1 MTDSQ
6 IEEALA
12 DQFRDFMLNEAGSYA
27 FDTKNWFRR
36 ILDFIKLWARTGQY
50 ALAKI
55 YSDINR
61 GKFYGIKPN
70 EENVNRFRQI
80 YGTSGPN
87 LEVAGYELKT
97 ITQYNQFDNIV
108 KSLTY
113 AFFRVNGQTTVP
125 NIEYSALAEDNQQF
139 ERLKLI
145 IEAQARTYP
154 SPVMDEILD
163 KYETVF
169 VPTIATRLKQLGVRA
184 IDRNEDETISDIEEG
199 AERVNIGQHTVEGM
213 NISIKDNAP
222 AEVKFFFQTIPLYE
236 ISPDGSMSMKIDPI
250 THFANFV
257 DAKTAWDNILKDLS
271 GCRTI
276 ANIVDKV
283 ATYAQNG
290 SAFHS
295 ALLFKLNRLIKDS
308 NQKEDLVK
316 AADAE
321 AMLTKIE
328 TVVTCDINNYVTAKI
343 SKDPETGFIKHELVD
358 NTVDVKAATYPKVW
372 SQALFTNA
380 GLFKYDK
387 EGVIIAEEG
396 SKKALDTV
404 IKNFNSVIT
413 AFRNNKGILKIA
425 DRSIDLHETSNQKML
440 KKYLVNMFNVIG
452 IGIDVPTIDKMLLS
466 GRYGNPKS
474 DAFTLI
480 SEFSSSTVNFGG
492 IPKQ

>member
-1 MTDSQ
+1 MADVFAILDGKKRGPNMEVEVQEDGALWVNERMDPEQAKEWLSSTFGTSPQIIPTIVDVTEAGTAVVGRVIEDSVLISNFAPVGTEYHEAWHRVSLLLIDNKRRERIYNRMRKKNPQMTDSQ

-154 SPVMDEILD
+154 SPVMDEILE

-169 VPTIATRLKQLGVRA
+169 MPTIATRLKQLGVRA

-199 AERVNIGQHTVEGM
+199 AERVNIG
-213 NISIKDNAP
+213 
-222 AEVKFFFQTIPLYE
+222 
-236 ISPDGSMSMKIDPI
+236 
-250 THFANFV
+250 
-257 DAKTAWDNILKDLS
+257 
-271 GCRTI
+271 
-276 ANIVDKV
+276 
-283 ATYAQNG
+283 
-290 SAFHS
+290 
-295 ALLFKLNRLIKDS
+295 
-308 NQKEDLVK
+308 
-316 AADAE
+316 
-321 AMLTKIE
+321 
-328 TVVTCDINNYVTAKI
+328 
-343 SKDPETGFIKHELVD
+343 
-358 NTVDVKAATYPKVW
+358 
-372 SQALFTNA
+372 
-380 GLFKYDK
+380 
-387 EGVIIAEEG
+387 
-396 SKKALDTV
+396 
-404 IKNFNSVIT
+404 
-413 AFRNNKGILKIA
+413 
-425 DRSIDLHETSNQKML
+425 
-440 KKYLVNMFNVIG
+440 
-452 IGIDVPTIDKMLLS
+452 
-466 GRYGNPKS
+466 
-474 DAFTLI
+474 
-480 SEFSSSTVNFGG
+480 
-492 IPKQ
+492 

>member
-1 MTDSQ
+1 MSNFHWNIDEQALNTYYLGGDLQSQVTDPRFKSVAAFLKNSNIDKLTIIPGLIELDQSEFGIIPGSNGRKTIDSKHPNGMSTLGWYIKQGILLTDIADELWDSNIYVDDVMLADKTAEKIQQQAQQKVEKEYEDPIKTKVFTLPDESGKQTSVNMADIFAILDGKKRGPNMEVEVQEDGALWVNERMDPEQAKEWLSSTFGTSPQIIPTIIDVTEAGTAVVGRVIEDSVLISNFAPVGTEYHEAWHRVSLLLIDNKRRERIYNRMRKKNPQMTDSQ

-97 ITQYNQFDNIV
+97 ITQYNQFDNII

-169 VPTIATRLKQLGVRA
+169 VPTIFFLAMIIYIA
-184 IDRNEDETISDIEEG
+184 F
-199 AERVNIGQHTVEGM
+199 ERKNVNI
-213 NISIKDNAP
+213 
-222 AEVKFFFQTIPLYE
+222 
-236 ISPDGSMSMKIDPI
+236 
-250 THFANFV
+250 
-257 DAKTAWDNILKDLS
+257 IL
-271 GCRTI
+271 
-276 ANIVDKV
+276 
-283 ATYAQNG
+283 
-290 SAFHS
+290 
-295 ALLFKLNRLIKDS
+295 
-308 NQKEDLVK
+308 
-316 AADAE
+316 
-321 AMLTKIE
+321 
-328 TVVTCDINNYVTAKI
+328 
-343 SKDPETGFIKHELVD
+343 
-358 NTVDVKAATYPKVW
+358 
-372 SQALFTNA
+372 
-380 GLFKYDK
+380 
-387 EGVIIAEEG
+387 
-396 SKKALDTV
+396 
-404 IKNFNSVIT
+404 
-413 AFRNNKGILKIA
+413 
-425 DRSIDLHETSNQKML
+425 
-440 KKYLVNMFNVIG
+440 
-452 IGIDVPTIDKMLLS
+452 
-466 GRYGNPKS
+466 NP
-474 DAFTLI
+474 
-480 SEFSSSTVNFGG
+480 
-492 IPKQ
+492 